1 MKNHSI
7 SIPLIISIVSAL
19 CFLVLSF
26 YIFNSDFTKF
36 QQNTFNFIQQ
46 VRTPQL
52 NQLMLTLTKTSNTFS
67 IITITVIIS
76 GFLFFKK
83 YYRESLFSLL
93 CIISTVTTNIVLKH
107 LYHRERPSFEALIE
121 ATGFSF
127 PSGHSMISFSLA
139 LLLSYLCFHLI
150 SKKWLAFFITLI
162 SFSYAFLIGFSRVYI
177 SVHYVGDVLGGWLAT
192 ISVFSLLIYLF
203 NLFHRYKKRNYS

>member
-1 MKNHSI
+1 MKHQSKC
-7 SIPLIISIVSAL
+7 IPLIISIISAL
-19 CFLVLSF
+19 CFLALSF
-26 YIFNSDFTKF
+26 YIFSSDLTEF
-36 QQNTFNFIQQ
+36 QQNVFNSIQQ
-46 VRTPQL
+46 LRTPQL

-107 LYHRERPSFEALIE
+107 FYHRERPSFEALIE
-121 ATGFSF
+121 ETGFSF
-127 PSGHSMISFSLA
+127 PSVHSMISFSLA

-150 SKKWLAFFITLI
+150 SNKWLAFLITLI
-162 SFSYAFLIGFSRVYI
+162 SFSYAFLIG
-177 SVHYVGDVLGGWLAT
+177 LAVS
-192 ISVFSLLIYLF
+192 ILVFIM
-203 NLFHRYKKRNYS
+203 